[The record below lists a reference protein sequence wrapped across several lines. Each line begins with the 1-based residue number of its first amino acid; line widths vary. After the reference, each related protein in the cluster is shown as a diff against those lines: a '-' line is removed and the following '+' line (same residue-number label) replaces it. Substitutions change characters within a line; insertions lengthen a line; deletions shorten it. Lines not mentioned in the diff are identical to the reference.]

1 MIRPRRDN
9 DRPAQSMFAKFA
21 RIFGIFMTLLYIAMG
36 IFIMFAADSFNL
48 DMPDSMKYALGGIL
62 ILYGIVR
69 FVRVYNST
77 RSNRNRYED

>member
-1 MIRPRRDN
+1 MIRPRRDK
-9 DRPAQSMFAKFA
+9 DEEAPSAFAKFA
-21 RIFGIFMTLLYIAMG
+21 RIFGIFMTLLYLAMG
-36 IFIMFAADSFNL
+36 IFIMFASERLNL
-48 DMPDSMKYALGGIL
+48 DIPDSMKYALGGIL

>member
-1 MIRPRRDN
+1 
-9 DRPAQSMFAKFA
+9 
-21 RIFGIFMTLLYIAMG
+21 MTLLYVAMG
-36 IFIMFAADSFNL
+36 ILLLFGGEHLNL
-48 DMPDSMKYALGGIL
+48 DMPESMKFALGGIL

>member
-9 DRPAQSMFAKFA
+9 DKSQQSVFTKFA
-21 RIFGIFMTLLYIAMG
+21 RIFGIIMTLLYVAMG
-36 IFIMFAADSFNL
+36 IFILFAGDSLNL
-48 DMPDSMKYALGGIL
+48 DMPETMKYALGGIL

>member
-9 DRPAQSMFAKFA
+9 DRPTQSMFAKFA
-21 RIFGIFMTLLYIAMG
+21 RIFGIFMTLLYMAMG

-77 RSNRNRYED
+77 RSNKNRYEE

>member
-1 MIRPRRDN
+1 MLRPKRD
-9 DRPAQSMFAKFA
+9 DERPQPSMLSKFA
-21 RIFGIFMTLLYIAMG
+21 RIFGIIMTLLYIAMG
-36 IFIMFAADSFNL
+36 IFIVFAGDRMNL

>member
-1 MIRPRRDN
+1 MLRPKNEDEK
-9 DRPAQSMFAKFA
+9 PKQSMFAQFA
-21 RIFGIFMTLLYIAMG
+21 RIFGISMTMLYIAMG
-36 IFIMFAADSFNL
+36 IFIMFASEKLSL
-48 DMPDSMKYALGGIL
+48 DIPNSMRYGLGGIL